1 MNYIR
6 RLINVVIVLAAL
18 GYGSY
23 FAYINTETVRIDVPF
38 LGDFHPMAFVAYFAC
53 FVVGAIFASIFFAIE
68 LTRKSWQLRKSVKEL
83 GKAQKQPHRRVSRF
97 LEEDA
102 PAISLEE
109 PIITRDDSKLY

>member
-1 MNYIR
+1 
-6 RLINVVIVLAAL
+6 VAL

-23 FAYINTETVRIDVPF
+23 FAYLNTETARIDVPL

-53 FVVGAIFASIFFAIE
+53 FVTGAVFASIFFSVE
-68 LTRKSWQLRKSVKEL
+68 LARKSWQLRYHKKEL
-83 GKAQKQPHRRVSRF
+83 GKAQKQPHKRVSRF

-109 PIITRDDSKLY
+109 PVITRDDSKLY